1 MDFDIIV
8 KKIKK
13 KANLTDEEI
22 NKKILEKQQELS
34 NLVSKEGAAYII
46 AKELGLDIFPK
57 TKRRLEIKNVVPKLR
72 NLSLSARIVKV
83 FEPREFKRKEKIG
96 KVANVILGDSSGT
109 IRLSLWDQQTEM
121 TEKLKPGMAVELFGA
136 YTRENGLGGAEVRLG
151 NKGGVKILEESD
163 IPPLEKIAK
172 REIARQNIVNLKEGS
187 MGEIKA
193 ALVQLFETNV
203 FFEICPTCGK
213 RVKMNDNKFVCE
225 EHGEVEPKKTIVISG
240 VIDDGT
246 GNIRAVFFR
255 ENALKLIGKDIDQAL
270 KVKDSFFE
278 NLDVLGKEFIMFGRV
293 RRNKLFGRL
302 EFVINNIR
310 EIDMERE
317 INKVINN
324 LTTNVLTK

>member
-1 MDFDIIV
+1 MDFEIIL
-8 KKIKK
+8 KKIKE
-13 KANLTDEEI
+13 KANLTDEDI

-46 AKELGLDIFPK
+46 AKELGLDIFQK
-57 TKRRLEIKNVVPKLR
+57 TKRRLEIKNVVPRLR
-72 NLSLSARIVKV
+72 NLSLTARIVKV
-83 FEPREFKRKEKIG
+83 FEPKEFKRKNKIG

-109 IRLSLWDQQTEM
+109 IRMSLWDQQTEIV
-121 TEKLKPGMAVELFGA
+121 EKLKSGMAIELFGA
-136 YTRENGLGGAEVRLG
+136 YTKENGLGSAEIRLG
-151 NKGGVKILEESD
+151 TKGGIKILEDSD

-172 REIARQNIVNLKEGS
+172 KEISRQNISNLKEGS

-193 ALVQLFETNV
+193 ALVQLFETNI
-203 FFEICPTCGK
+203 FFEICPTCGR
-213 RVKMNDNKFVCE
+213 RVKINDNKFVCA
-225 EHGEVEPKKTIVISG
+225 EHGEVKPKKTIVLSG

-255 ENALKLIGKDIDQAL
+255 ENALKLIGTDIDEAL
-270 KVKDSFFE
+270 KIKDSFFE

-302 EFVINNIR
+302 EFVVNNIR
-310 EIDMERE
+310 EINMEKE

-324 LTTNVLTK
+324 LTTNVK

>member
-1 MDFDIIV
+1 MDFEIIV
-8 KKIKK
+8 KKIKE
-13 KANLTDEEI
+13 KANLTDGEV

-46 AKELGLDIFPK
+46 AKELGLDIFQK
-57 TKRRLEIKNVVPKLR
+57 TKRRLEIKNVVPRLR
-72 NLSLSARIVKV
+72 NLNLNARIVKV
-83 FEPREFKRKEKIG
+83 FEPREFKRKDKIG

-109 IRLSLWDQQTEM
+109 IRLSLWDRQTEIA
-121 TEKLKPGMAVELFGA
+121 EKLKSGMAVELFGA
-136 YTRENGLGGAEVRLG
+136 YTRENGLGSAEIRLG
-151 NKGGVKILEESD
+151 TKGGIKILEESD
-163 IPPLEKIAK
+163 IPPLEKMAQ
-172 REIARQNIVNLKEGS
+172 REIERQNIGDLKEGS

-203 FFEICPTCGK
+203 FFEICPECGT
-213 RVKMNDNKFVCE
+213 RVKINDGKFMCN
-225 EHGEVEPKKTIVISG
+225 EHGEVEPKQTIVLSG

-255 ENALKLIGKDIDQAL
+255 ENALKLIGMSIEDVL
-270 KVKDSFFE
+270 KIKDSFFE

-302 EFVINNIR
+302 EFVVNNIR
-310 EIDMERE
+310 EIDMEKE

-324 LTTNVLTK
+324 LTTKV